1 MTNGARVRR
10 AAAASLLFALA
21 SCGERA
27 PSPHDHAAHGHI
39 PQPSA
44 ARAHAG
50 ASATAAEHGS
60 GHAAAVAPRPGT
72 IAWQVAHA
80 ERGARVVVQPGVYR
94 EPTIV
99 LDKPIELVGLPGAV
113 LDGEGEREILVIAAD
128 SVTVRGFEFRDV
140 GTSYIE
146 DRAAIRVEGAR
157 VCTIEDN
164 RFENTF
170 FAIYLARASDCRVAG
185 NVIRGRARSEA
196 SSGNGIHLWNS
207 RRVRIEGNRIEGH
220 RDGIYLE
227 FVEDSEIVDN
237 TSTGNLRYGLH
248 FMFSDRCR
256 YERNVFGGNGAGV
269 AVMYTR
275 HVEMTGNR
283 FEDNRGSASFGLL
296 LKDISDSRVERNVFR
311 SNTVGLYAEAANRT
325 IVQDN
330 DFVSNGWAVRI
341 LANSLASE
349 FRRNNF
355 VGNTFDV
362 ATNSRSSH
370 STFEHNHWDT
380 YRGYDLDRDGT
391 GDVPHHPV
399 RLFSLLVER
408 IEPALALLRSP
419 FVSLLDAAERVLPVL
434 TPEALV
440 DRAPAMRAFAREET
454 S

>member
-1 MTNGARVRR
+1 M
-10 AAAASLLFALA
+10 
-21 SCGERA
+21 
-27 PSPHDHAAHGHI
+27 
-39 PQPSA
+39 
-44 ARAHAG
+44 
-50 ASATAAEHGS
+50 
-60 GHAAAVAPRPGT
+60 
-72 IAWQVAHA
+72 
-80 ERGARVVVQPGVYR
+80 QPGVYR

-99 LDKPIELVGLPGAV
+99 LDRPIELVGLPGAV

-146 DRAAIRVEGAR
+146 DRAAIRADGAR
-157 VCTIEDN
+157 ACTIEDN
-164 RFENTF
+164 RFDNAF
-170 FAIYLARASDCRVAG
+170 FAIYLARSSDCRVAG

-227 FVEDSEIVDN
+227 FVEDSEIIGN

-256 YERNVFGGNGAGV
+256 YERNVFRQNGAGV

-311 SNTVGLYAEAANRT
+311 SNTVGLYAEGSNRT
-325 IVQDN
+325 VVEDN

-341 LANSLASE
+341 LANSLDSE

-355 VGNTFDV
+355 AGNTFDV
-362 ATNSRSSH
+362 ATNSRSSY
-370 STFEHNHWDT
+370 STFEHNHWDA

-408 IEPALALLRSP
+408 NEPALALLRSP
-419 FVSLLDAAERVLPVL
+419 FISLLDAAERVLPVL

-440 DRAPAMRAFAREET
+440 DRAPAMRAFTREET

>member
-1 MTNGARVRR
+1 MRR
-10 AAAASLLFALA
+10 RTQGWTAAALVLVLLG
-21 SCGERA
+21 CGPERP
-27 PSPHDHAAHGHI
+27 PSPHDHAAHGHT
-39 PQPSA
+39 PRAAAPAHGSA
-44 ARAHAG
+44 A
-50 ASATAAEHGS
+50 ASAHDDAPRRAAASAAEPGS
-60 GHAAAVAPRPGT
+60 VA
-72 IAWQVAHA
+72 WLVARA
-80 ERGARVVVQPGVYR
+80 ERGARVVVPPGVYR

-99 LDKPIELVGLPGAV
+99 LDRPIELVGLPGAV

-140 GTSYIE
+140 GVSYIE
-146 DRAAIRVEGAR
+146 DRAAVRADGAR

-164 RFENTF
+164 RFDNAF
-170 FAIYLARASDCRVAG
+170 FAIYLAGSSDCRIAG

-196 SSGNGIHLWNS
+196 SSGNAIHLWNS
-207 RRVRIEGNRIEGH
+207 RRVRIVGNRIEGH

-227 FVEDSEIVDN
+227 FVEDSEILEN

-256 YERNVFGGNGAGV
+256 YEGNVFRRNGAGV

-283 FEDNRGSASFGLL
+283 FEDNQGSASFGLL

-311 SNTVGLYAEAANRT
+311 SNTVGLYAEGSNRT
-325 IVQDN
+325 VVEGN
-330 DFVSNGWAVRI
+330 DFVANGWAVRI
-341 LANSLASE
+341 LANSLDNE

-355 VGNTFDV
+355 TGNTFDV
-362 ATNSRSSH
+362 ATNSRTSY
-370 STFEHNHWDT
+370 STFEHNHWDA

-391 GDVPHHPV
+391 GDVPHYPV

-408 IEPALALLRSP
+408 NEPALALLRSP

>member
-1 MTNGARVRR
+1 MTTGAGARW
-10 AAAASLLFALA
+10 AAAAPLLLALA
-21 SCGERA
+21 GCGERA

-39 PQPSA
+39 APPSA
-44 ARAHAG
+44 VAAHAG
-50 ASATAAEHGS
+50 AAATASAGEPGR
-60 GHAAAVAPRPGT
+60 AAAAPRPGT

-99 LDKPIELVGLPGAV
+99 LDRPIELVGLPGAV

-128 SVTVRGFEFRDV
+128 SVTVRGFEFRNV

-146 DRAAIRVEGAR
+146 DRAAIRVDGAR
-157 VCTIEDN
+157 ACVIEDN
-164 RFENTF
+164 RFDNAF
-170 FAIYLARASDCRVAG
+170 FAIYLARSSDCRVAG

-227 FVEDSEIVDN
+227 FVEDSEILDN

-256 YERNVFGGNGAGV
+256 YEGNAFRRNGAGV

-275 HVEMTGNR
+275 QVEMRRNR
-283 FEDNRGSASFGLL
+283 FEDNQGSASFGLL
-296 LKDISDSRVERNVFR
+296 LKEISDSRVQRNVFR
-311 SNTVGLYAEAANRT
+311 SNTVGLYAEGANRT
-325 IVQDN
+325 VVQDN

-341 LANSLASE
+341 LANSLDSE

-355 VGNTFDV
+355 TGNTFDV
-362 ATNSRSSH
+362 ATNSRSSY
-370 STFEHNHWDT
+370 STFEHNHWDA

-391 GDVPHHPV
+391 GDVPHYPV

-408 IEPALALLRSP
+408 NEPALALLRSP

-440 DRAPAMRAFAREET
+440 DRAPAIRAFTREET